1 MIFHVSWL
9 RITLPQFHLR
19 PLSVAMASYRLPNVP
34 YTERPVDEPF
44 YIYANT
50 PALFEGRGF
59 ARMTPLTRRL
69 SAHLQG
75 TVSNPQPN
83 GYNSIAGNSNA
94 KIRPPSK
101 PRLMLMGQRR

>member
-1 MIFHVSWL
+1 
-9 RITLPQFHLR
+9 
-19 PLSVAMASYRLPNVP
+19 MAHYRLPNVP

-44 YIYANT
+44 YIYANS

-75 TVSNPQPN
+75 TNSDPQPN
-83 GYNSIAGNSNA
+83 GYNSITG